1 MRLKGKNVLVTGGA
15 NGIGRALVEGFLG
28 EGASVVF
35 SYLNDRDSAE
45 CVVAQAPEQVSAL
58 QCNLG
63 DRQQAREL
71 VRSAIHTLGSID
83 VMVNNVGAFSR
94 HAFVDLTDAALD
106 EVMQVNL
113 HSPFLMTQAVA
124 RHMIEHGTRGSL
136 IHISSLSAVRARS
149 RMVHYQASK
158 AGLNAFSEGVAFELG
173 EYGIRSNVISPGLTA
188 TKANSDQHGTE
199 TWQRRSCGIPL
210 ARTGVPQDYVGAA
223 VFLASAESAWIT
235 GANLMVDGGMS
246 TF

>member
-45 CVVAQAPEQVSAL
+45 CVVAQAPEQVLAL

-124 RHMIEHGTRGSL
+124 RHMIEHGTRAASSIFPRSAPYAPEAAWSITRRPRPGST
-136 IHISSLSAVRARS
+136 RFP
-149 RMVHYQASK
+149 K
-158 AGLNAFSEGVAFELG
+158 G
-173 EYGIRSNVISPGLTA
+173 
-188 TKANSDQHGTE
+188 
-199 TWQRRSCGIPL
+199 
-210 ARTGVPQDYVGAA
+210 
-223 VFLASAESAWIT
+223 
-235 GANLMVDGGMS
+235 
-246 TF
+246 

>member
-1 MRLKGKNVLVTGGA
+1 M
-15 NGIGRALVEGFLG
+15 
-28 EGASVVF
+28 
-35 SYLNDRDSAE
+35 
-45 CVVAQAPEQVSAL
+45 
-58 QCNLG
+58 
-63 DRQQAREL
+63 
-71 VRSAIHTLGSID
+71 
-83 VMVNNVGAFSR
+83 
-94 HAFVDLTDAALD
+94 
-106 EVMQVNL
+106 
-113 HSPFLMTQAVA
+113 
-124 RHMIEHGTRGSL
+124 
-136 IHISSLSAVRARS
+136 HISSLSAVRARS